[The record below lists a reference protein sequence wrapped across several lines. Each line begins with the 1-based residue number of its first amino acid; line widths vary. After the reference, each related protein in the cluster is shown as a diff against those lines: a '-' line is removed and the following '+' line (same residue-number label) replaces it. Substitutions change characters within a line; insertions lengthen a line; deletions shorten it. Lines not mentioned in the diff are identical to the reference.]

1 MLVIVE
7 LTGWPEMNVGFDN
20 RSSVIVIERESC
32 SDSSTLTATVSI
44 GSYSP
49 PGATGMLIRQFVL
62 FAAIGALS
70 TACHFAI
77 LVALHETAN
86 VAVVP
91 ATSLGATVGAV
102 VSYALN
108 RRYTFR
114 GSSPT
119 GSAFARFI
127 IVAVGG
133 LVINSAAMAVLQILA
148 AGVSYL
154 VLQCVVTGT
163 VLVYSFTLNKYWTF
177 QDSPTARSN

>member
-1 MLVIVE
+1 
-7 LTGWPEMNVGFDN
+7 
-20 RSSVIVIERESC
+20 
-32 SDSSTLTATVSI
+32 
-44 GSYSP
+44 
-49 PGATGMLIRQFVL
+49 MLIRQFVL

-70 TACHFAI
+70 TACHFVI
-77 LVALHETAN
+77 LVALHEAAN

-127 IVAVGG
+127 LVAVGG
-133 LVINSAAMAVLQILA
+133 LVINSTAMAVLQILA

-177 QDSPTARSN
+177 QDAPTARSN